1 MDLSENC
8 HFQLDVPVC
17 CTYLLM
23 ASVRPARRQTK
34 VDSLAVVW
42 MTPPPSLLEA
52 ECRKSSGRPI
62 ILPNQSITITS
73 SSVQAGLD
81 A

>member
-1 MDLSENC
+1 M
-8 HFQLDVPVC
+8 P
-17 CTYLLM
+17 TYLRM

-62 ILPNQSITITS
+62 ILPSQSITITS